1 MKTPGKKLLKVVGI
15 LLVIFGVLGLLGTAL
30 NFFITSSMTPE
41 MEELMAQSG
50 YSYSAADLRASNI
63 WNLVSSVLWLLAG
76 IVGIKN
82 CSRTDKAKI
91 CVVFGGLMIAEIL
104 AQAVFNLAGGAFAIV
119 GTVINLIMPLLYFWG
134 AMKNLQAGAA
144 AEPPPVDG
152 VADILEVSSEQM
164 RRGVKKEE
172 EDR

>member
-1 MKTPGKKLLKVVGI
+1 
-15 LLVIFGVLGLLGTAL
+15 
-30 NFFITSSMTPE
+30 MTPE

-50 YSYSAADLRASNI
+50 YSYSAADLMASNI
-63 WNLVSSVLWLLAG
+63 WSLVSSVLWLLAG

-144 AEPPPVDG
+144 AEPSPVDG

-164 RRGVKKEE
+164 RRGVKRRGRPVSGPAVRRSTGISFALPFFTEKG
-172 EDR
+172 DRYGTVDTGKRFV